1 MKIIVDAFG
10 GDNAPLAMIEGS
22 LQAHRE
28 YGVQI
33 LLVGE
38 RDKIEQCAKEHN
50 LPLDG
55 IEILE
60 AQGMIPVEAD
70 PTTLLKEY
78 ADSSMAVGMQALKD
92 GKGDAFVSAGSTGAL
107 VVGASLIV
115 KRLKGVRRTAIPT
128 IIPSEKG
135 CFMLIDSGANA
146 ECNSDMLLQFGLM
159 GSVYMQKIM
168 GMSSPR
174 VGLINIGTEERK
186 GLEVHRETYHK
197 LQNAP
202 VNFIGNVEA
211 RGLPLGECDVAVCD
225 GFTGN
230 VVLKL
235 IEGMAKFFSHML
247 KDMLLRSTKTKI
259 AALLLKDGVQE
270 FKSKIDASAYGG
282 APLLGISKMVIKAH
296 GNSDARAIQNAI
308 RQAKECIENGVIEAI
323 ADNLSQLKEQV
334 KEQEEAH
341 HNR

>member
-230 VVLKL
+230 VILKL
-235 IEGMAKFFSHML
+235 TEGVAKMLLGML
-247 KDMLLRSTKTKI
+247 KGMFLKNLGGKL
-259 AALLLKDGVQE
+259 AYLLLKDSVSDLKHQMDSE
-270 FKSKIDASAYGG
+270 EYGG
-282 APLLGISKMVIKAH
+282 APFLGAKQPVIKAH
-296 GNSDARAIQNAI
+296 GSSKAKGIKNAI
-308 RQAKECIENGVIEAI
+308 RQAKICVENDLCGTMQSALDEL
-323 ADNLSQLKEQV
+323 NTTKE
-334 KEQEEAH
+334 
-341 HNR
+341 

>member
-211 RGLPLGECDVAVCD
+211 RGLPLGECDVACPRRLHRQRCPQAD
-225 GFTGN
+225 RGHGQILFPH
-230 VVLKL
+230 
-235 IEGMAKFFSHML
+235 AQ
-247 KDMLLRSTKTKI
+247 RYA
-259 AALLLKDGVQE
+259 AALDQNQDRGAAAQGWGAGV
-270 FKSKIDASAYGG
+270 
-282 APLLGISKMVIKAH
+282 
-296 GNSDARAIQNAI
+296 
-308 RQAKECIENGVIEAI
+308 
-323 ADNLSQLKEQV
+323 
-334 KEQEEAH
+334 
-341 HNR
+341 